1 MNTNSNS
8 ERSAGAERC
17 CGTRRRA
24 FKRLLIAVDTSEE
37 ARLAAA
43 MGGRLATQLDADVV
57 LMSVFSATCASTP
70 EIGFIEPDIRAGCV
84 AAGSRFLDELRAK
97 MPDPERVET
106 LLREGDPATEI
117 VRAATIYDV
126 DMIIMGTHARGRLA
140 RAVLG
145 STVHA
150 VTQKA
155 TVPVMTVAHPP
166 EERGYA
172 DTTLDRVGFTALQI

>member
-1 MNTNSNS
+1 MNTNSDS
-8 ERSAGAERC
+8 DRPRAAERC

-24 FKRLLIAVDTSEE
+24 FKRLLIAVDTSAE
-37 ARLAAA
+37 AQLAAA

-70 EIGFIEPDIRAGCV
+70 EIGFIEPDIRAGCM